1 MLQTTNV
8 PSAGMTNSPTLMG
21 GTSAEGARVDLI
33 ATGGLVGAPNTV
45 GASVTVGVLVDGLAV
60 GFRVGGT

>member
-1 MLQTTNV
+1 M
-8 PSAGMTNSPTLMG
+8 
-21 GTSAEGARVDLI
+21 DLI